1 MNKNW
6 IKWLALG
13 LTIGTLAIWT
23 PTVVQAEESTD
34 AVITEEVQD
43 SEHEEATP
51 DAPSTEDKMM
61 EEAPEAPV
69 QNATEDNTD
78 ITEDIY
84 LPDNDAA
91 DVQLY
96 TEQGAGS
103 WRQTNGRWWFRFN
116 DGTYAKGDIYT
127 IAGDNYA
134 FDQSGWMITGWYH
147 YVWYSGDDWYY
158 FNPDGKMHFGWLKS
172 GSKWYYMDPDTGEM
186 YYDTDFQAD
195 NDSYRFN
202 ADGSMHTGW
211 YKDTST
217 NDWYYFDANGKMHR
231 GWLKSDS
238 KWYYMYTYDGTML
251 SDVWLEI
258 DHYYYLFNADGSM
271 YTGWYKDDYDDWYYF
286 DNKGHESRGWVSING
301 KWYYFDK
308 EDGYMFSNTI
318 EEING
323 NTYKFNADGTLYI
336 GWYKHIWDDGD
347 INWIYFDPDGK
358 MHNGWLKSGSK
369 WYYFYNGIMKADT
382 TIEINDQIYR
392 LNADGSM
399 HVGWYR
405 QEWEP
410 GVVNWYYFDADGK
423 LHFGW
428 FKADTKWYYA
438 KPQNGIILSNTIQK
452 IDGQKYRFDSD
463 GAMHVGWYND
473 ILSADDWYYFDAN
486 GMGHEGWLAHKGA
499 WYYFIEGEMVRDA
512 IIQTDSQFS
521 RFGSDGKW
529 LGYTKPLT

>member
-1 MNKNW
+1 MTDASN
-6 IKWLALG
+6 IKILYFLWLALG

-116 DGTYAKGDIYT
+116 DG
-127 IAGDNYA
+127 
-134 FDQSGWMITGWYH
+134 
-147 YVWYSGDDWYY
+147 
-158 FNPDGKMHFGWLKS
+158 
-172 GSKWYYMDPDTGEM
+172 
-186 YYDTDFQAD
+186 
-195 NDSYRFN
+195 
-202 ADGSMHTGW
+202 
-211 YKDTST
+211 
-217 NDWYYFDANGKMHR
+217 
-231 GWLKSDS
+231 
-238 KWYYMYTYDGTML
+238 
-251 SDVWLEI
+251 
-258 DHYYYLFNADGSM
+258 
-271 YTGWYKDDYDDWYYF
+271 
-286 DNKGHESRGWVSING
+286 
-301 KWYYFDK
+301 
-308 EDGYMFSNTI
+308 
-318 EEING
+318 
-323 NTYKFNADGTLYI
+323 
-336 GWYKHIWDDGD
+336 
-347 INWIYFDPDGK
+347 
-358 MHNGWLKSGSK
+358 
-369 WYYFYNGIMKADT
+369 
-382 TIEINDQIYR
+382 
-392 LNADGSM
+392 
-399 HVGWYR
+399 
-405 QEWEP
+405 
-410 GVVNWYYFDADGK
+410 K

-463 GAMHVGWYND
+463 VAMHVGWYND

-529 LGYTKPLT
+529 LGYAKPLT

>member
-147 YVWYSGDDWYY
+147 YVWYSGD
-158 FNPDGKMHFGWLKS
+158 
-172 GSKWYYMDPDTGEM
+172 
-186 YYDTDFQAD
+186 
-195 NDSYRFN
+195 
-202 ADGSMHTGW
+202 
-211 YKDTST
+211 
-217 NDWYYFDANGKMHR
+217 DWYYFDANGKMHR

>member
-158 FNPDGKMHFGWLKS
+158 F
-172 GSKWYYMDPDTGEM
+172 
-186 YYDTDFQAD
+186 
-195 NDSYRFN
+195 
-202 ADGSMHTGW
+202 
-211 YKDTST
+211 
-217 NDWYYFDANGKMHR
+217 DANGKMHR

-258 DHYYYLFNADGSM
+258 DHYYGS
-271 YTGWYKDDYDDWYYF
+271 
-286 DNKGHESRGWVSING
+286 
-301 KWYYFDK
+301 
-308 EDGYMFSNTI
+308 
-318 EEING
+318 
-323 NTYKFNADGTLYI
+323 
-336 GWYKHIWDDGD
+336 
-347 INWIYFDPDGK
+347 
-358 MHNGWLKSGSK
+358 
-369 WYYFYNGIMKADT
+369 
-382 TIEINDQIYR
+382 
-392 LNADGSM
+392 
-399 HVGWYR
+399 
-405 QEWEP
+405 
-410 GVVNWYYFDADGK
+410 VNY
-423 LHFGW
+423 
-428 FKADTKWYYA
+428 
-438 KPQNGIILSNTIQK
+438 S
-452 IDGQKYRFDSD
+452 
-463 GAMHVGWYND
+463 V
-473 ILSADDWYYFDAN
+473 
-486 GMGHEGWLAHKGA
+486 
-499 WYYFIEGEMVRDA
+499 
-512 IIQTDSQFS
+512 
-521 RFGSDGKW
+521 
-529 LGYTKPLT
+529 

>member
-13 LTIGTLAIWT
+13 LTIGALSIQT
-23 PTVVQAEESTD
+23 PIVAQAEESTD

-43 SEHEEATP
+43 SEQEEATP

-61 EEAPEAPV
+61 EKASEAPV

-84 LPDNDAA
+84 LPDNDTA

-127 IAGDNYA
+127 IAGNNYA

-147 YVWYSGDDWYY
+147 YVWHSGDDWYY
-158 FNPDGKMHFGWLKS
+158 FNPDGKMH
-172 GSKWYYMDPDTGEM
+172 
-186 YYDTDFQAD
+186 
-195 NDSYRFN
+195 
-202 ADGSMHTGW
+202 
-211 YKDTST
+211 
-217 NDWYYFDANGKMHR
+217 R
-231 GWLKSDS
+231 GWLESGS
-238 KWYYMYTYDGTML
+238 KWYYMYTYDGAML

-258 DHYYYLFNADGSM
+258 DHYYYLFTEDGSM
-271 YTGWYKDDYDDWYYF
+271 YTGWYKDDYNDWYYF
-286 DNKGHESRGWVSING
+286 DNKGHESRGWVSVNG
-301 KWYYFDK
+301 QWYYFDK
-308 EDGYMFSNTI
+308 EDGYMFSNTV

-336 GWYKHIWDDGD
+336 GWYKHIWDNGD
-347 INWIYFDPDGK
+347 INWVYFDPDGK

-410 GVVNWYYFDADGK
+410 GVVNWYYFDSDGK
-423 LHFGW
+423 MHFGW
-428 FKADTKWYYA
+428 FKAGTNWYYA
-438 KPQNGIILSNTIQK
+438 KPQNGIVLSNTIQK